1 MDSLSFNNVKEQQ
14 HMILEPLQVMI
25 NLALLNYCP
34 VGTKISISNNNLH
47 IQQPTIV
54 QGVVRWWNKDTK
66 DDLYYL
72 FHAIRRYYLW
82 YKSKDDKRFDYILAT
97 AIKGI
102 TKLIET
108 YSASGQHSIT
118 HTLSLYKN
126 ILDMDNQ
133 QLFQETSS
141 SAINMDQVFQNC
153 TTLYSKHHIYVVY
166 NILQLL
172 ESDANE
178 ESRFFYLEAMRNFLN
193 PLHISIRSWIN
204 NNLSC

>member
-1 MDSLSFNNVKEQQ
+1 METLSFNNVKEQQ

-34 VGTKISISNNNLH
+34 IGTKISISNNNLH
-47 IQQPTIV
+47 IQQPTYV

-82 YKSKDDKRFDYILAT
+82 YKSEQDKRFEYILAT

-102 TKLIET
+102 SKLIET
-108 YSASGQHSIT
+108 YSASNQHSIT

-133 QLFQETSS
+133 ALFQQTSTN
-141 SAINMDQVFQNC
+141 AINMDLVFKNC
-153 TTLYSKHHIYVVY
+153 TSLYTKNHIYVVY
-166 NILQLL
+166 NMLQLL
-172 ESDANE
+172 ENDTNE
-178 ESRFFYLEAMRNFLN
+178 ETKYYYLESIKNFLI
-193 PLHISIRSWIN
+193 PLNTSIRSWIN

>member
-1 MDSLSFNNVKEQQ
+1 METLSFNNVKEQQ

-34 VGTKISISNNNLH
+34 IGTKISISSNNLH
-47 IQQPTIV
+47 IQQPTYV
-54 QGVVRWWNKDTK
+54 QGVVRWWNKDSK

-72 FHAIRRYYLW
+72 FHAIGRYYLW
-82 YKSKDDKRFDYILAT
+82 YKTKENKRFDYILAT

-108 YSASGQHSIT
+108 YSASNQHSIT

-133 QLFQETSS
+133 ELFKQTSTN
-141 SAINMDQVFQNC
+141 AINMDQVFKNC
-153 TTLYSKHHIYVVY
+153 TSLYSKHHIYVVY

-172 ESDANE
+172 ENDTNE
-178 ESRFFYLEAMRNFLN
+178 DSRYYYLEAMKNFLS
-193 PLHISIRSWIN
+193 PLHSSIRSWIGN
-204 NNLSC
+204 HLSC

>member
-1 MDSLSFNNVKEQQ
+1 
-14 HMILEPLQVMI
+14 
-25 NLALLNYCP
+25 
-34 VGTKISISNNNLH
+34 
-47 IQQPTIV
+47 
-54 QGVVRWWNKDTK
+54 
-66 DDLYYL
+66 
-72 FHAIRRYYLW
+72 
-82 YKSKDDKRFDYILAT
+82 
-97 AIKGI
+97 
-102 TKLIET
+102 
-108 YSASGQHSIT
+108 
-118 HTLSLYKN
+118 
-126 ILDMDNQ
+126 MDNQ
-133 QLFQETSS
+133 QLFQETST

>member
-1 MDSLSFNNVKEQQ
+1 METLSFNNVKEQQ

-34 VGTKISISNNNLH
+34 IGTKISISNNNLH
-47 IQQPTIV
+47 LQQPTYV

-82 YKSKDDKRFDYILAT
+82 YKSQEDKRFNYILTT

-102 TKLIET
+102 SKLIET
-108 YSASGQHSIT
+108 YSATNQHSIT

-133 QLFQETSS
+133 QLFQQTSTNT
-141 SAINMDQVFQNC
+141 INMDQVFKNC
-153 TTLYSKHHIYVVY
+153 TSLYTKNHIYVVY
-166 NILQLL
+166 NILHLL
-172 ESDANE
+172 ENDSNE
-178 ESRFFYLEAMRNFLN
+178 ESRYHYLEAIRNFLI
-193 PLHISIRSWIN
+193 PLNTSIRSWIG